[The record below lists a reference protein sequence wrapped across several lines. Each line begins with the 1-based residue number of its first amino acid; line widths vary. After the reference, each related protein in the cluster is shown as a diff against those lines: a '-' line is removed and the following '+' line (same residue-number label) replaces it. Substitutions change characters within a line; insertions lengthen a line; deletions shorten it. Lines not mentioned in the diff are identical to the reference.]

1 MVLKTNKEKFPM
13 KKIALQPAELH
24 WQQEVPFAS
33 EFDDSYFSQ
42 QDGLNE
48 TRYNF
53 LQHNQLAERF
63 AALRAKGTGCFRIG
77 ESGFGSGLNFLAT
90 LQLWQQ
96 VWGDEKA
103 DTELHF
109 ISFEKFPLRL
119 ADLQKVHRTFPEVS
133 AQAEL
138 LQAVYPP
145 LLPGMHDLYLPQWNV
160 RLSLWFGD
168 IQDGFKEC
176 DPSAKV
182 DAWFLDGFA
191 PSKNPQMWQPA
202 LFQNMARLSRQG
214 STFATFT
221 AAGIVRRDLQ
231 QVGFEVNKDK
241 GFGRKREMCFGK
253 MKHLRPYSDKA
264 PWFSAPQPQ
273 KSPQTAIVVGAGMA
287 GATVAY
293 ALAQKGIQVTVL
305 EQAAEV
311 ASQASGNLAGT
322 MHPLITADW
331 NLRSRWYWA
340 GYQTALRWLQPW
352 LAEGKV
358 QGDLSGLI
366 QLAQADG
373 KLEKH
378 WQQAAERVAV
388 PTSVAQWL
396 VADEVR
402 MRLKMR
408 DVPAGLFY
416 PNSGW
421 IYPRS
426 IVETCLAH
434 ENITVH
440 CGQSVSDWFYQ
451 AADWQVQTVKQKFT
465 ADVLVFASASLDA
478 QINQQLQTPM
488 RPVKGQVSHL
498 SSKQVQT
505 PLPIAVTH
513 SGYASP
519 TAFGGY
525 VAGATFEAPD
535 MNTDLSLAGHKH
547 NLQQAQQ
554 NIPNWL
560 QTDACRTQDLNAGR
574 IAFRPTTPDHLPIVG
589 AVPDW
594 RFVAERYLQQS
605 HTKAVFQ
612 YPQQQYQPHLY
623 ISNGHG
629 ARGLISVFLA
639 ADIISAQV
647 FNRALPL
654 AQSLYHASHP
664 ARFSIR
670 RWRSGKA

>member
-1 MVLKTNKEKFPM
+1 M

-24 WQQEVPFAS
+24 WQEDVPFAS
-33 EFDDSYFSQ
+33 EFEDSYFSQ

-63 AALRAKGTGCFRIG
+63 AELKSNDKPVFRIA
-77 ESGFGSGLNFLAT
+77 ESGFGSGLNFLAA
-90 LQLWQQ
+90 LQLWQE
-96 VWGDEKA
+96 VWGEQTPSA
-103 DTELHF
+103 ELHF
-109 ISFEKFPLRL
+109 ISFEKFPMRL

-145 LLPGMHDLYLPQWNV
+145 LLPGWHDLYLPQWNV
-160 RLSLWFGD
+160 RLTLWFGD

-176 DPSAKV
+176 DASAKV

-202 LFQNMARLSRQG
+202 LFQNMARLSHAQT
-214 STFATFT
+214 TFATFT
-221 AAGIVRRDLQ
+221 TAGIVRRGLQ
-231 QVGFEVNKDK
+231 QVGFEVKKDK
-241 GFGRKREMCFGK
+241 GFGRKREMCFGQ
-253 MKHLRPYSDKA
+253 MTHLRPHSDKA
-264 PWFSAPQPQ
+264 PWFSLPSAQQ
-273 KSPQTAIVVGAGMA
+273 SPQTVIVVGAGMA
-287 GATVAY
+287 GATTAY
-293 ALAQKGIQVTVL
+293 ALAEQGVQVTVL
-305 EQAAEV
+305 EQADDI

-340 GYQTALRWLQPW
+340 GYQAALRWLQPW
-352 LAEGKV
+352 LEQGKV

-378 WQQAAERVAV
+378 WQQSLERVAI
-388 PTSVAQWL
+388 PRQVAHWL
-396 VADEVR
+396 EPEQVQQKLGQETC
-402 MRLKMR
+402 
-408 DVPAGLFY
+408 PAGLFY

-426 IVETCLAH
+426 IVETCLTH
-434 ENITVH
+434 DNISLH
-440 CGQSVSDWFYQ
+440 CGQKVNAWHYQ
-451 AADWQVQTVKQKFT
+451 DSAWQVSTTQQTFT
-465 ADVLVFASASLDA
+465 ADALIFASASLDND
-478 QINQQLQTPM
+478 INQTLQTPM
-488 RPVKGQVSHL
+488 RPVKGQVTHL
-498 SSKQVQT
+498 SAEQVQT
-505 PLPIAVTH
+505 PLPLAVTH
-513 SGYASP
+513 AGYASP
-519 TAFGGY
+519 TATGGY

-535 MNTDLSLAGHKH
+535 MGTELSHAGHEH
-547 NLQQAQQ
+547 NLHQAQQ
-554 NIPNWL
+554 NLAHWL
-560 QTDACRTQDLNAGR
+560 KADAITEQPLQAGR
-574 IAFRPTTPDHLPIVG
+574 IAFRPTTPDHLPVVG

-594 RFVAERYLQQS
+594 QFVEQNYLQQS

-639 ADIISAQV
+639 AEIISAQM
-647 FNRALPL
+647 FNQALPL

-664 ARFSIR
+664 ARFQIR
-670 RWRSGKA
+670 HWRSGKA

>member
-1 MVLKTNKEKFPM
+1 M
-13 KKIALQPAELH
+13 KKIALQPAQLH
-24 WQQEVPFAS
+24 WQEEVPFAS
-33 EFDDSYFSQ
+33 EFEDSYFSQ

-63 AALRAKGTGCFRIG
+63 AELAVENKSVFRIA
-77 ESGFGSGLNFLAT
+77 ESGFGSGLNFLAA
-90 LQLWQQ
+90 LQLWQER
-96 VWGDEKA
+96 WGDKTPNA
-103 DTELHF
+103 ELHF
-109 ISFEKFPLRL
+109 VSFEKFPLRF
-119 ADLQKVHRTFPEVS
+119 ADLQRVHQSFAEVS
-133 AQAEL
+133 QQAEL
-138 LQAVYPP
+138 LQQIYPP
-145 LLPGMHDLYLPQWNV
+145 LLPGWHDLYLPGLKV
-160 RLSLWFGD
+160 RLSLWLGD

-176 DPSAKV
+176 DQNAKV

-202 LFQNMARLSRQG
+202 LFQNMARLSHQDT
-214 STFATFT
+214 TFATFT
-221 AAGIVRRDLQ
+221 AAGIVRRGLKE
-231 QVGFEVNKDK
+231 VGFEVKKDK

-253 MKHLRPYSDKA
+253 MAHLRPHSDKT
-264 PWFSAPQPQ
+264 PWFSVPKLQSEP
-273 KSPQTAIVVGAGMA
+273 KTAIVVGAGIA
-287 GATVAY
+287 GATTAY
-293 ALAQKGIQVTVL
+293 ALAEKGMQVTVL
-305 EQAAEV
+305 EQADDI

-340 GYQTALRWLQPW
+340 GYQTALRWLKPW

-373 KLEKH
+373 KLQKH
-378 WQQAAERVAV
+378 WQQAFERVAV
-388 PTSVAQWL
+388 PETVAQWL
-396 VADEVR
+396 DDTAVQEKLA
-402 MRLKMR
+402 MQNC
-408 DVPAGLFY
+408 PAGLFY
-416 PNSGW
+416 PDSGW

-434 ENITVH
+434 QNVKVLCQNQVESWQY
-440 CGQSVSDWFYQ
+440 QSAQ
-451 AADWQVQTVKQKFT
+451 WQVQTNQQHFS

-478 QINQQLQTPM
+478 EINAQLQTPM

-498 SSKQVQT
+498 RAEQVQM

-513 SGYASP
+513 GGYASP
-519 TAFGGY
+519 TSSGHY

-535 MNTDLSLAGHKH
+535 IGIELSDAGHQH
-547 NLQQAQQ
+547 NIEQAQK
-554 NIPNWL
+554 NLPNWL
-560 QTDACRTQDLNAGR
+560 QDNAVQKQELSEGR
-574 IAFRPTTPDHLPIVG
+574 IAFRPTTPDHLPVVG

-594 RFVAERYLQQS
+594 NYLSENYLQKS

-612 YPQQQYQPHLY
+612 YPQQHYQPHLY

-639 ADIISAQV
+639 AEIITAQV
-647 FNRALPL
+647 FNQALPL
-654 AQSLYHASHP
+654 AQSLYYASHP
-664 ARFSIR
+664 ARFQIR
-670 RWRSGKA
+670 TWRSGKA

>member
-1 MVLKTNKEKFPM
+1 M
-13 KKIALQPAELH
+13 KKIALQPAELY
-24 WQQEVPFAS
+24 WQENVPFAS

-63 AALRAKGTGCFRIG
+63 ADLKNTAKTFRIA
-77 ESGFGSGLNFLAT
+77 ESGFGSGLNFLAA
-90 LQLWQQ
+90 LQLWQE
-96 VWGDEKA
+96 VWGEQTPSA
-103 DTELHF
+103 ELHF
-109 ISFEKFPLRL
+109 ISFEKFPMRL
-119 ADLQKVHRTFPEVS
+119 ADLQKVHQTFPEVS
-133 AQAEL
+133 VQAEL
-138 LQAVYPP
+138 LQAVYPS
-145 LLPGMHDLYLPQWNV
+145 LLPGMHDLYLPQCNV

-202 LFQNMARLSRQG
+202 LFQNMARLSHQDT
-214 STFATFT
+214 TFATFT
-221 AAGIVRRDLQ
+221 AAGLVRRGLKE
-231 QVGFEVNKDK
+231 VGFDVKKDK
-241 GFGRKREMCFGK
+241 GFGWKREMCFGQ
-253 MKHLRPYSDKA
+253 MGHLRPHSDKT
-264 PWFSAPQPQ
+264 PWFSVPKLQSTP
-273 KSPQTAIVVGAGMA
+273 KTALVVGAGMA

-293 ALAQKGIQVTVL
+293 VLAEKGVQVTVL
-305 EQAAEV
+305 EQADAL

-331 NLRSRWYWA
+331 NLRSRWYWT
-340 GYQTALRWLQPW
+340 GYQAALRWLQPW
-352 LAEGKV
+352 LDEGKV
-358 QGDLSGLI
+358 KGDLSGLL

-373 KLEKH
+373 KLQKH
-378 WQQAAERVAV
+378 WQQSLERVAI
-388 PTSVAQWL
+388 PEEVAQWFEPEQVQQKL
-396 VADEVR
+396 AQETS
-402 MRLKMR
+402 
-408 DVPAGLFY
+408 PAGLFY

-421 IYPRS
+421 IYPSS

-434 ENITVH
+434 PNITLHVQTKVESWQY
-440 CGQSVSDWFYQ
+440 QSAQ
-451 AADWQVQTVKQKFT
+451 WQVQTNQQHFS

-478 QINQQLQTPM
+478 EINAQLQTPM
-488 RPVKGQVSHL
+488 RPVKGQVTHL
-498 SSKQVQT
+498 SAEQVQT

-513 SGYASP
+513 GGYASP
-519 TAFGGY
+519 TPFGGY

-535 MNTDLSLAGHKH
+535 MGTELSEAGHQH
-547 NLQQAQQ
+547 NIELAQK
-554 NIPNWL
+554 NLPNWL
-560 QTDACRTQDLNAGR
+560 QDSAVQKQELSMGR
-574 IAFRPTTPDHLPIVG
+574 IAFRPTTPDHLPVVG

-594 RFVAERYLQQS
+594 DYLSENYLQQS

-612 YPQQQYQPHLY
+612 YPSQEYQPNLY

-639 ADIISAQV
+639 AEIICAQML
-647 FNRALPL
+647 NQALPL

-664 ARFSIR
+664 ARFQIR
-670 RWRSGKA
+670 TWRSGKA